1 MWVIRH
7 DLVEGEVSILP
18 LEIVEE
24 TKRRALLVGW
34 CPQEQ
39 VLKHPTIEDGDVSR
53 EECKQLLDE
62 LEQVKKERADE
73 AKELIYLWWTNAC
86 LRHGLV
92 RHHEQQQNQYKNHLE
107 LEFRRNNV
115 VINYD
120 SEHELHNSLLEHH
133 SDPSFDKHASGHDHS
148 DIACSKRTKLLERLK
163 RWVDGSEKP
172 RVRNFISKGAEE
184 HLAP

>member
-1 MWVIRH
+1 M
-7 DLVEGEVSILP
+7 
-18 LEIVEE
+18 
-24 TKRRALLVGW
+24 RRIFIGL
-34 CPQEQ
+34 
-39 VLKHPTIEDGDVSR
+39 HPTDSNQNFRVITKGFYISIEDGDVSR

-148 DIACSKRTKLLERLK
+148 DIASSKRTKLLERLK

-172 RVRNFISKGAEE
+172 RVRHSISKGAEE